1 MFKKIMVPVV
11 LEHVERMART
21 LSVAADLA
29 RQYEA
34 SITFAGVTGK
44 VPSAIA
50 RTPDEFAAA
59 LDMFAREQGDQ
70 SGVATDSL
78 VLLSNDPGAELDS
91 RLLEAI
97 GTSQAD
103 LVVMG
108 SHPPGVADALH
119 LIGSHS
125 AWLVRHSDVSVFVV
139 R

>member
-11 LEHVERMART
+11 LRQVDRMGRT
-21 LSVAADLA
+21 LDLASTLA

-34 SITFAGVTGK
+34 PITYVGVTGK

-50 RTPDEFAAA
+50 RSPDEFAAE
-59 LDMFAREQGDQ
+59 LSMFAREQGAQ
-70 SGVATDSL
+70 AGINTDSL
-78 VLLSNDPGAELDS
+78 ALLSNDPGAELDS
-91 RLLEAI
+91 RLLKAVE
-97 GTSQAD
+97 TTQAD

-108 SHPPGVADALH
+108 SHPPSVADMLH

-125 AWLVRHSDVSVFVV
+125 AWLVRHTKASVFVV